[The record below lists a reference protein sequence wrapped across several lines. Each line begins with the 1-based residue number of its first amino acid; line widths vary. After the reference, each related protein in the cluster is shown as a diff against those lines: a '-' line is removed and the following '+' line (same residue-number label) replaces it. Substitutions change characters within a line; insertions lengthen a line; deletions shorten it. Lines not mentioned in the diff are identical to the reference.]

1 MNNSKANPLLY
12 RNRVLCFKTDLMV
25 IVADSC
31 YLKIKTF
38 LPSRRKMRAILKSHP
53 LFVAMN
59 QGRGLNK
66 LPPVIY

>member
-1 MNNSKANPLLY
+1 
-12 RNRVLCFKTDLMV
+12 MV

>member
-1 MNNSKANPLLY
+1 
-12 RNRVLCFKTDLMV
+12 MV

-38 LPSRRKMRAILKSHP
+38 LPSRRKMRAKAILKSHP